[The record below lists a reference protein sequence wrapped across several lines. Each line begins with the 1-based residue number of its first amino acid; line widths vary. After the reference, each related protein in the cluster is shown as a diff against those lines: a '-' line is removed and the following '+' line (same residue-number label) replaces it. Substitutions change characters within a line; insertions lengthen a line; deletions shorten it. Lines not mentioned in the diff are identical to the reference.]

1 MRIDYNKHIRGGI
14 DMNEQEIRKEA
25 LAMAIKTIRDEKE
38 ISSLLE
44 RARIFS
50 QYIETGEIGGNL
62 PDLPAWIPVPNEPIE
77 VLPLR

>member
-1 MRIDYNKHIRGGI
+1 
-14 DMNEQEIRKEA
+14 MNNQEIRKEA

-50 QYIETGEIGGNL
+50 EYIETGKIGDDLPNL
-62 PDLPAWIPVPNEPIE
+62 PVWETPVSNGPID
-77 VLPLR
+77 VKVVR

>member
-1 MRIDYNKHIRGGI
+1 
-14 DMNEQEIRKEA
+14 MNNQEVRKEA

-50 QYIETGEIGGNL
+50 EYIETGKIGDDLPNL
-62 PDLPAWIPVPNEPIE
+62 PVWIPIPDKPIE

>member
-1 MRIDYNKHIRGGI
+1 MSKS
-14 DMNEQEIRKEA
+14 MSEQEIRKEA

-50 QYIETGEIGGNL
+50 QYIETGEIGEQL
-62 PDLPAWIPVPNEPIE
+62 PDLPIWIPIPDMSIKE
-77 VLPLR
+77 LSLR